1 MRGRVLV
8 FGAVALASVIANF
21 AIANTTNARVFDTS
35 GSLELSSDI
44 TDGIYVQSGTNITL
58 NLNDIT
64 VSPEAGKDTI
74 YIEKGATLT
83 LTGTG
88 TITNVAGKANI
99 FNNGKLYVNGNITIK
114 HAGDYYAI
122 LNHGELADIKSATIT
137 AEPPTNSVIAN
148 GYFSYGNNN
157 NHRLGYVE
165 GTNFDAPV
173 MVLYDGV
180 KVDLGITK
188 NCTIKNDD
196 NGYMTIHGGYY
207 SAKNACALQNANV
220 AEINGGTFIQKL
232 NDKAIITNMPLN
244 DSTNKGKLSITGG
257 EFFYNSEDGKYFIE
271 NTDANF
277 RPVELEGVD
286 IVISGGTFS
295 TNPKAEWID
304 PEVNFALINNRW
316 VVATPTEPEEE
327 PVDDP
332 VDNDIVN
339 PSTADNMPIFI
350 IALIGSILVLG
361 ATIYAYKK
369 SRSEA

>member
-1 MRGRVLV
+1 MRGRILA

-21 AIANTTNARVFDTS
+21 AIANTTNAKVFDTS

-44 TDGIYVQSGTNITL
+44 TDGIYVQSGTNIAL

-64 VSPEAGKDTI
+64 ISSEAGKDTI

-83 LTGTG
+83 LAGTG

-99 FNNGKLYVNGNITIK
+99 FNNGKLYVDGDIAIT
-114 HAGDYYAI
+114 HTGSYYAI

-137 AEPPTNSVIAN
+137 AEPSTNSVIVN
-148 GYFSYGNNN
+148 GYYSYGNNN
-157 NHRLGYVE
+157 DHRLGYVE
-165 GTNFDAPV
+165 DINFDAPV

-180 KVDLGITK
+180 KVDLGETT

-196 NGYMTIHGGYY
+196 NGYITIHGGHY
-207 SAKNACALQNANV
+207 SAENACVLQNANV

-232 NDKAIITNMPLN
+232 NNKAIITNLPLN
-244 DSTNKGKLSITGG
+244 DSTNKGKLRITGG
-257 EFFYNSEDGKYFIE
+257 EFFYNSEEDKYLIE
-271 NTDANF
+271 NVDANLDPF
-277 RPVELEGVD
+277 EPEEVD

-304 PEVNFALINNRW
+304 PEVNFALKDGRW
-316 VVATPTEPEEE
+316 VVDTPTEPEE
-327 PVDDP
+327 PVDGP
-332 VDNDIVN
+332 VDNGIVN

-350 IALIGSILVLG
+350 TALIGSILVLG
-361 ATIYAYKK
+361 ATVYAYKK

>member
-137 AEPPTNSVIAN
+137 AEPSTNSVIVN
-148 GYFSYGNNN
+148 GYASYGSN

-165 GTNFDAPV
+165 DINFDAPA

-180 KVDLGITK
+180 KVDLGITE

-207 SAKNACALQNANV
+207 SAENACALQNANV

-232 NDKAIITNMPLN
+232 NNDPIITNLPLN
-244 DSTNKGKLSITGG
+244 DSINKGKLSITGG
-257 EFFYNSEDGKYFIE
+257 EFFYNSEEDKYLIE
-271 NTDANF
+271 NVDANLDPF
-277 RPVELEGVD
+277 EPEEVD

-304 PEVNFALINNRW
+304 PEVNFALKDGRW
-316 VVATPTEPEEE
+316 VVDTPTEPEEE
-327 PVDDP
+327 PVDGP